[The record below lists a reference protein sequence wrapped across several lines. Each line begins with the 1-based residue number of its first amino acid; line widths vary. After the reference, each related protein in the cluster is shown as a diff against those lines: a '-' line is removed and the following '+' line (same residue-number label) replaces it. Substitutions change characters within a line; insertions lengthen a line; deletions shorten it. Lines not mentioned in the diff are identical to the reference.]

1 MTAEY
6 HEILDG
12 LFHACVW
19 AAYLD
24 DADTHAI
31 GLAPF
36 TA

>member
-6 HEILDG
+6 DEILDG
-12 LFHACVW
+12 LFHACAW

-24 DADTHAI
+24 EADKHAVE
-31 GLAPF
+31 LAPF